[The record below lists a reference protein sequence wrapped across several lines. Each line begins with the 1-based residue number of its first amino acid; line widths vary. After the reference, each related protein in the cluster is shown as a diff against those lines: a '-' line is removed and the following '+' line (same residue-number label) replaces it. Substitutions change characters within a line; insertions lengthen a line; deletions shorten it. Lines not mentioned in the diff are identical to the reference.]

1 MNFNFFA
8 LIALVFPILAI
19 CDVEI
24 SRTITSI
31 ASDTSIKLLFDSGC
45 KSSDAYGSNN
55 CDFKWGSLI
64 SGSISGKLGHDLE
77 TGSKFSVDLKVD
89 KLISWKFTCSLCGA
103 NCTTTIPVV
112 DQPFTFSTP
121 PCPIEAFEKA
131 EQQFNTTL
139 PATSPVPVKVTA
151 TGPITFTDHKGKT
164 VLSVK
169 LDLTIQ

>member
-1 MNFNFFA
+1 MQFLFSMLLVLGFPFFV
-8 LIALVFPILAI
+8 LS
-19 CDVEI
+19 DVEL
-24 SRTITSI
+24 SRTITGI
-31 ASDTSIKLLFDSGC
+31 ASDTSIKLVFDSGC

-64 SGSISGKLGHDLE
+64 SGSVGGKLGHDLE

-89 KLISWKFTCSLCGA
+89 KLISWKFTCALCGA

-121 PCPIEAFEKA
+121 PCPIQAFEKA
-131 EQQFNTTL
+131 EQQFNATL

-151 TGPITFTDHKGKT
+151 TGPITFTDAKGKT